1 MEKRLT
7 VKPSCIAPA
16 LPTQPNHIQRQPHQ
30 LGLSATFI
38 HGLDVIRLPSL
49 PPTLGVIWVP
59 HPGTRCVPVGGRHD
73 LLAARSGTPPG
84 KTQH

>member
-7 VKPSCIAPA
+7 VKPSGIAPA
-16 LPTQPNHIQRQPHQ
+16 LPTPPSHMQQQQAHP
-30 LGLSATFI
+30 GLSAAFV
-38 HGLDVIRLPSL
+38 HGLDVIQLPSL

-59 HPGTRCVPVGGRHD
+59 HHGANCIPVDGRHD
-73 LLAARSGTPPG
+73 LLAARSGNAPS

>member
-7 VKPSCIAPA
+7 LKPSGIAPA
-16 LPTQPNHIQRQPHQ
+16 SPTQPGHNQRQQ
-30 LGLSATFI
+30 ARLGLSAVFV
-38 HGLDVIRLPSL
+38 HGLDVIQLPSL

-59 HPGTRCVPVGGRHD
+59 HIGTNCVPIGGRHD
-73 LLAARSGTPPG
+73 LLAARSGHPPV